1 MKENMV
7 ESSYSSL
14 NKLFKYM
21 KPWRFKMFLASF
33 FSILNKIF
41 DLAPEILIGIAVDLV
56 VTKEN
61 SFVATL
67 GFETATSQMIFL
79 GVATFLIWGFESLFQ
94 YLYMVTWKNIA
105 QNVEHD
111 IRMDGYSHVQ
121 NLDLDWYE
129 KQHTGNI
136 IAILNDD
143 VNQLERFLNSGVNDI
158 IQIIISTLIVGAIF
172 FYISPLIACFSIL
185 PIPVILFIAF
195 MFQKNLA
202 PRYQL
207 VRESAGYISSV
218 LFNNLLGIQTI
229 KSFIQ
234 EKTEIDRVEK
244 ISKQYQNSNKH
255 AIKLSSAFVPL
266 VRMGVL
272 TGFLGTMVIG
282 GFKSLN
288 GDIAVGSY
296 SVLVFLTQRFLWPF
310 TRLGEMIDQFE
321 RAMAS
326 TSRILDLIK
335 TRIKIYDIPNP
346 QKLDNFMKPIIFDNI
361 SFKYESSNMVI
372 ENLNLKIKP
381 GELIGIVG
389 STGSGKTTLAKLLL
403 RFYDTNKGNV
413 YFGTTNIKDLSLK
426 DIRRNIGFVSQ
437 EIYLFDGTIK
447 ENICYSHQN
456 FNESKMI
463 EAAKKAQADE
473 FISKLDDGYN
483 TAVGERGQML
493 SVGQKQRLSIARA
506 IYKNPSIFIFDE
518 ATSAVDNQTE
528 KHIQEAILL
537 ASKGRTTIVIAHR
550 LSTIRRADRII
561 VLDKSQIIED
571 GSHEELLKINNG
583 FYSRLWNIQT
593 GKIK

>member
-1 MKENMV
+1 MI

-14 NKLFKYM
+14 NNLFKYM
-21 KPWRFKMFLASF
+21 KPWRFKMFSASF
-33 FSILNKIF
+33 FSVLNKLF

-56 VTKEN
+56 VTREN
-61 SFVATL
+61 SFVAAL
-67 GFETATSQMIFL
+67 GFETVTSQMLFL
-79 GVATFLIWGFESLFQ
+79 GIATFLIWGFESLFQ
-94 YLYMVTWKNIA
+94 YLYTVAWKNIA

-121 NLDLDWYE
+121 KLDIEWYE
-129 KQHTGNI
+129 KQRTGNI

-158 IQIIISTLIVGAIF
+158 IQIIISTLVVGGIF

-185 PIPVILFIAF
+185 PIPIILLIAF

-202 PRYQL
+202 PRYQA
-207 VRESAGYISSV
+207 VRETAGYISSV

-234 EKTEIDRVEK
+234 EQTEIDRVFR
-244 ISKQYQNSNKH
+244 ISKNYQKSNEH

-282 GFKSLN
+282 GFKTLN

-310 TRLGEMIDQFE
+310 TRLGDMIDQFE

-326 TSRILDLIK
+326 TGRILNLIK
-335 TRIKIYDIPNP
+335 TSVNIKEKVDPI
-346 QKLDNFMKPIIFDNI
+346 KLKNFMLPIIFEEV
-361 SFKYESSNMVI
+361 SFRYQSEKMVI
-372 ENLNLKIKP
+372 KKLNLDIKP
-381 GELIGIVG
+381 GELLGIVG

-403 RFYDTNKGNV
+403 RFYDVNKGKI
-413 YFGTTNIKDLSLK
+413 YFGKTDIRDVSLK
-426 DIRRNIGFVSQ
+426 EIRRNIGFVSQ
-437 EIYLFDGTIK
+437 EIYLFDGSVK
-447 ENICYSHQN
+447 ENICYSHQR
-456 FNESKMI
+456 FDEHKMI
-463 EAAKKAQADE
+463 ESAKKAQAHD
-473 FISKLDDGYN
+473 FILELDNGYD
-483 TAVGERGQML
+483 TLIGERGQML

-506 IYKNPSIFIFDE
+506 IYKDPAIFIFDE
-518 ATSAVDNQTE
+518 ATSSVDNQTE
-528 KHIQEAILL
+528 KYIQEAIIS
-537 ASKGRTTIVIAHR
+537 AAQGRTTIVIAHR

-561 VLDKSQIIED
+561 VLDDSKIIED
-571 GSHEELLKINNG
+571 GSHEKLVQIEGG
-583 FYSRLWNIQT
+583 FYSKLWNIQT